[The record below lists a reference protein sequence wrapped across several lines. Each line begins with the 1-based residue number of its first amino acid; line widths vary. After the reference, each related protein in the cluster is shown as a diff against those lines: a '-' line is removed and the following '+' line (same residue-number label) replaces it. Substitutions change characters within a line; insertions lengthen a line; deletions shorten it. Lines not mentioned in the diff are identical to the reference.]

1 MPSTRK
7 AVISRLRPAP
17 VLLAAL
23 LAGLGGPVV
32 GAEGAPTLR
41 ILIQT
46 SPLAGAQYYAA
57 NRVWDRLRPGDRLSL
72 AREGS
77 NPHDP
82 RAIRVSW
89 QGVQLG
95 YLPRL
100 ENDAVADAM
109 DQHAP
114 LEARISRLRPDPD
127 PWRRVEV
134 QVFLVIRRSVL
145 E

>member
-1 MPSTRK
+1 MN
-7 AVISRLRPAP
+7 SRSRPDP
-17 VLLAAL
+17 LLLAAL
-23 LAGLGGPVV
+23 LTGLGGPGH

-57 NRVWDRLRPGDRLSL
+57 NRVWDQLRPGDRLTL
-72 AREGS
+72 AREGE

-82 RAIRVSW
+82 RAIRVAW
-89 QGVQLG
+89 HGVQLG

-109 DQHAP
+109 DRHAP
-114 LEARISRLRPDPD
+114 LEARISRLRPDSD

>member
-1 MPSTRK
+1 MNNQP
-7 AVISRLRPAP
+7 RPGP
-17 VLLAAL
+17 LLLAAL
-23 LAGLGGPVV
+23 LTGLGGPGH
-32 GAEGAPTLR
+32 GAEGPPTLR

-57 NRVWDRLRPGDRLSL
+57 NRVWDQLRPGDRLSL
-72 AREGS
+72 AREGE
-77 NPHDP
+77 NPHDS
-82 RAIRVSW
+82 RAIRVAW
-89 QGVQLG
+89 HGVQLG

-109 DQHAP
+109 DRHAP
-114 LEARISRLRPDPD
+114 LEARISRLRPDSD

>member
-1 MPSTRK
+1 MN
-7 AVISRLRPAP
+7 SRSRPGP
-17 VLLAAL
+17 LLLAAL
-23 LAGLGGPVV
+23 LTGLGGPGY
-32 GAEGAPTLR
+32 GAEGPPTLR

-46 SPLAGAQYYAA
+46 SPLAGTQYYAA
-57 NRVWDRLRPGDRLSL
+57 NRVWDQLRPGDRLSL
-72 AREGS
+72 AREGE

-82 RAIRVSW
+82 RAIRVAW
-89 QGVQLG
+89 HGVQLG
-95 YLPRL
+95 YLPRQ

-109 DQHAP
+109 DRHAP
-114 LEARISRLRPDPD
+114 LEARISRLRPDSD

>member
-1 MPSTRK
+1 MN
-7 AVISRLRPAP
+7 SRSRPGP
-17 VLLAAL
+17 LLLAAL
-23 LAGLGGPVV
+23 LTGLGGPGH
-32 GAEGAPTLR
+32 GAEGPPTLR

-57 NRVWDRLRPGDRLSL
+57 NRVWDQLRPGDRLTL
-72 AREGS
+72 AREGE
-77 NPHDP
+77 NPHDS
-82 RAIRVSW
+82 RAIRVAW
-89 QGVQLG
+89 HGVQLG

-109 DQHAP
+109 DRHAP
-114 LEARISRLRPDPD
+114 LEARISRLRPDSD

>member
-1 MPSTRK
+1 MN
-7 AVISRLRPAP
+7 SRSRPGSL
-17 VLLAAL
+17 LLAAL
-23 LAGLGGPVV
+23 LTGLGGPGH
-32 GAEGAPTLR
+32 GAEGPPTLR

-57 NRVWDRLRPGDRLSL
+57 NRVWDQLRPGDRLTL
-72 AREGS
+72 AREGE

-82 RAIRVSW
+82 RAIRVAW
-89 QGVQLG
+89 HGVQLG

-109 DQHAP
+109 DRHAP
-114 LEARISRLRPDPD
+114 LEARISRLRPDSD